1 MKEQF
6 RHIGRETHRILGSD
20 IVTGKAMY
28 VADNKVPGMKYGKIL
43 RSPYPFARIVSV
55 DKSEALAMDGVACV
69 VTWQDIAGEGISVNN
84 GFTPPR
90 HPNILDE
97 YVRYV
102 GDAVALVVADTE
114 DLAMEAM
121 DKIKVEYEQLDPVY
135 TIDEAMKPA
144 RRSCTRNSP
153 ATSPPTSRTCILRR
167 GTAARALRKPM

>member
-6 RHIGRETHRILGSD
+6 RHVGRETHRILGSD

-102 GDAVALVVADTE
+102 GDAVALVVAE
-114 DLAMEAM
+114 EAVG
-121 DKIKVEYEQLDPVY
+121 DFVVI
-135 TIDEAMKPA
+135 IF
-144 RRSCTRNSP
+144 
-153 ATSPPTSRTCILRR
+153 
-167 GTAARALRKPM
+167 

>member
-6 RHIGRETHRILGSD
+6 RHIGRVTHRILGSD

-97 YVRYV
+97 YVR
-102 GDAVALVVADTE
+102 
-114 DLAMEAM
+114 
-121 DKIKVEYEQLDPVY
+121 
-135 TIDEAMKPA
+135 
-144 RRSCTRNSP
+144 
-153 ATSPPTSRTCILRR
+153 
-167 GTAARALRKPM
+167 

>member
-6 RHIGRETHRILGSD
+6 RHIGRETPRILGSD
-20 IVTGKAMY
+20 IVSGKAMY

-43 RSPYPFARIVSV
+43 RSPYPFARVVSV
-55 DKSEALAMDGVACV
+55 DKSQALAMDGVACV
-69 VTWQDIAGEGISVNN
+69 VTWQDIAGEGISINN

-97 YVRYV
+97 YVRYL

-121 DKIKVEYEQLDPVY
+121 EKIKVEYEVLEPVY
-135 TIDEAMKPA
+135 TIDEAMKPGA
-144 RRSCTRNSP
+144 PQLYKEFPGNVVP
-153 ATSPPTSRTCILRR
+153 
-167 GTAARALRKPM
+167 